1 MQATDRNG
9 SRFVSAAKRRHKRN
23 VRAAFVL
30 DIPLDDYLQL
40 MLDNELPFRLSTKR
54 IIRILTAHG
63 RAEQ

>member
-1 MQATDRNG
+1 
-9 SRFVSAAKRRHKRN
+9 VSAAKRRHKRN